1 MKVSIF
7 HNVDRDHF
15 SGYRPGHALV
25 RVFEAEVP
33 DGMAPHQAAEK
44 MFEIGNAPEEY
55 LSGEALELAQDYRAR
70 ELRSVSVGDV
80 VAAGE
85 VPLACASC
93 GWEIVA
99 GPIREVHEASYGSV
113 PLRSENLDR
122 RG

>member
-7 HNVDRDHF
+7 HNVNRDHF

-25 RVFEAEVP
+25 RVFEAYVP
-33 DGMAPHQAAEK
+33 DRMAPHQAAEK

-55 LSGEALELAQDYRAR
+55 LSGEALELAPGVPGRR

-99 GPIREVHEASYGSV
+99 PA
-113 PLRSENLDR
+113 RSARFTRPVTGLCR
-122 RG
+122 CGVRT